1 MKKSAVLVSL
11 LAVSLM
17 PIAADAQAGAVA
29 ITIPLP
35 VSATLTFGQPPAGF
49 TVAAGLKAHVV
60 GNTATITS
68 ASSAKPLP
76 KLVRFSASNTM
87 CFGKGVQR
95 SLTLVTAIQPKQLQ
109 GVPACPM
116 RR

>member
-1 MKKSAVLVSL
+1 MKKSVVLVSL

-17 PIAADAQAGAVA
+17 PVAADAQAGAVA

-35 VSATLTFGQPPAGF
+35 VSATLTFGQAPAGF
-49 TVAAGLKAHVV
+49 TVAAGLKVHVA

-76 KLVRFSASNTM
+76 KVVGFKASNTL
-87 CFGKGVQR
+87 CFAKGVQR
-95 SLTLVTAIQPKQLQ
+95 SLTLITAIQPKQLV